1 MISQS
6 MPLSIYKWRVMNIA
20 LAGIV
25 FMDYFRYLIDI
36 IWAADVEYQIG
47 NNVLDFI
54 TALMCVIFS
63 LVNLVYFFKHIPPV
77 TIYGFML
84 IFGLATCVINV
95 VNQSID
101 ISTAD
106 KVYVGRKFGYE
117 VFKNV
122 LEMLLVVGEVFTF
135 LKVCKR
141 ERLHII
147 SKHEVVYHHT
157 RSYY

>member
-36 IWAADVEYQIG
+36 IWAVDVEYQIG

-84 IFGLATCVINV
+84 IFGLAT
-95 VNQSID
+95 
-101 ISTAD
+101 
-106 KVYVGRKFGYE
+106 YVGRKFGYE